1 MEARRTDAGEGQV
14 AHKLATRNYISRA
27 SDGRRGRFGMV
38 DLSTHLG
45 RRLGVWVPPAV
56 MLLALLL
63 APLALSDFRVALLGK
78 FLTFAILA
86 LSLNLIWGYAGMLS
100 LGHGVF
106 FGLGGY
112 AMAMYL
118 KLESAKGKLPD
129 FMFWSGLEELPIF
142 WVPFKYAW
150 FALPMTFIIPA
161 ALAGALGYLVFRSRI
176 TGVYFALITQ
186 ALALIV
192 SILFIGQQPYTG
204 GTNGITNYTTIFGFT
219 LNSPSVQLSLYYA
232 TLLVLLAAYLLCHW
246 VISSRFGRLLI
257 AMRDDE
263 NRVRFSGYNPA
274 IMKTLIFCL
283 SAGIAGVAGALF
295 TPQVG
300 IISPTMMGIVPSI
313 EIAIWVAV
321 GGRGVLPGAVLGAIV
336 VNGAKSGLSESFPA
350 IWQYFL
356 GALFIGAVLMFPAGI
371 MGLLRPENRRWPNWW
386 RLARGSR
393 PQGYLSQR
401 AGALAGSW
409 AAARLKRTTNAVR
422 RWGAGVKR

>member
-1 MEARRTDAGEGQV
+1 M
-14 AHKLATRNYISRA
+14 ISRLPVPNAVKGLPVPSWLGDVA
-27 SDGRRGRFGMV
+27 S
-38 DLSTHLG
+38 
-45 RRLGVWVPPAV
+45 VW
-56 MLLALLL
+56 L
-63 APLALSDFRVALLGK
+63 APVLVLAALVAAPLLLSDFRVALLGK

-86 LSLNLIWGYAGMLS
+86 MSLNLIWGYAGMLS

-112 AMAMYL
+112 AMAMFL
-118 KLESAKGKLPD
+118 KLESAGGKLPD
-129 FMFWSGLEELPIF
+129 FMFWSGLTELPFF
-142 WVPFKYAW
+142 WAPFQYAW
-150 FALPMTFIIPA
+150 FAIPMTFVVPA
-161 ALAGALGYLVFRSRI
+161 ALAGGLGYLVFRSRI

-204 GTNGITNYTTIFGFT
+204 GTNGITNYTTIFGFAI
-219 LNSPSVQLSLYYA
+219 NSPTTQIVLYYA
-232 TLLVLLAAYLLCHW
+232 TLATLALTYLLCAW
-246 VISSRFGRLLI
+246 LIASRFGRLLV

-274 IMKTLIFCL
+274 ALKTIVFAL

-321 GGRGVLPGAVLGAIV
+321 GGRGVLLGAIV
-336 VNGAKSGLSESFPA
+336 GAILVNGAKSGLSESFPA

-356 GALFIGAVLMFPAGI
+356 GLLFIGAVLVFPSGI
-371 MGLLRPENRRWPNWW
+371 MGLLRGEGWRRPEWLSTE
-386 RLARGSR
+386 RLPGF
-393 PQGYLSQR
+393 
-401 AGALAGSW
+401 
-409 AAARLKRTTNAVR
+409 AARVLP
-422 RWGAGVKR
+422 GVKR

>member
-1 MEARRTDAGEGQV
+1 MDAVRIVSAPARIHPAIGTWFGPAIM
-14 AHKLATRNYISRA
+14 LA
-27 SDGRRGRFGMV
+27 V
-38 DLSTHLG
+38 
-45 RRLGVWVPPAV
+45 
-56 MLLALLL
+56 LLL
-63 APLALSDFRVALLGK
+63 APTVLSDFRVALLGK

-118 KLESAKGKLPD
+118 KLESAGGKLPD
-129 FMFWSGLEELPIF
+129 FMFWSGLTELPFF
-142 WVPFKYAW
+142 WAPFKYAW
-150 FALPMTFIIPA
+150 FAIPMAFVVPA
-161 ALAGALGYLVFRSRI
+161 VLAGALGYLVFRSRI

-192 SILFIGQQPYTG
+192 SILFIGQQAYTG
-204 GTNGITNYTTIFGFT
+204 GTNGITNYTTIFGYA
-219 LNSPSVQLSLYYA
+219 LNAPSMQLILYYA
-232 TLLVLLAAYLLCHW
+232 SAAALTAAYLLCW
-246 VISSRFGRLLI
+246 WLISSRLGRLLV

-263 NRVRFSGYNPA
+263 NRVRFSGYDPA
-274 IMKTLIFCL
+274 VLKTLVFSL

-321 GGRGVLPGAVLGAIV
+321 GGRGALLGAVIGAVV

-350 IWQYFL
+350 VWQYFL
-356 GALFIGAVLMFPAGI
+356 GLLFIGAVLLFPSGI
-371 MGLLRPENRRWPNWW
+371 MGLLRGEGWQRPWW
-386 RLARGSR
+386 LSREQVRGAISRLV
-393 PQGYLSQR
+393 P
-401 AGALAGSW
+401 GAT
-409 AAARLKRTTNAVR
+409 R
-422 RWGAGVKR
+422 

>member
-1 MEARRTDAGEGQV
+1 MTTMSSIITVMRNASAPVR
-14 AHKLATRNYISRA
+14 AHDRIGSWIAPAIMLA
-27 SDGRRGRFGMV
+27 V
-38 DLSTHLG
+38 
-45 RRLGVWVPPAV
+45 
-56 MLLALLL
+56 LLA
-63 APLALSDFRVALLGK
+63 APTALSDFRIALLGK
-78 FLTFAILA
+78 FLTFAMLA

-118 KLESAKGKLPD
+118 KLESAGGKLPD
-129 FMFWSGLEELPIF
+129 FMFWSGLTELPFF
-142 WVPFKYAW
+142 WAPFKYAW
-150 FALPMTFIIPA
+150 FAIPMTFVVPA

-192 SILFIGQQPYTG
+192 SILFIGQQAYTG
-204 GTNGITNYTTIFGFT
+204 GTNGITNYTTIFGYA
-219 LNSPSVQLSLYYA
+219 LNAPSMQLILYYA
-232 TLLVLLAAYLLCHW
+232 SVAALTVAYLLCW
-246 VISSRFGRLLI
+246 WLISSRLGRLLV

-263 NRVRFSGYNPA
+263 NRVRFSGYDPA
-274 IMKTLIFCL
+274 ALKTLVFSL

-321 GGRGVLPGAVLGAIV
+321 GGRGALLGAVIGAVV

-350 IWQYFL
+350 VWQYFL
-356 GALFIGAVLMFPAGI
+356 GLLFIGAVLLFPSGI
-371 MGLLRPENRRWPNWW
+371 MGLLRGEGWRRPWW
-386 RLARGSR
+386 LTSDRIRDTLRGLK
-393 PQGYLSQR
+393 PGAQR
-401 AGALAGSW
+401 
-409 AAARLKRTTNAVR
+409 
-422 RWGAGVKR
+422 

>member
-1 MEARRTDAGEGQV
+1 MTSRLSISNAVKGLPLPSWFGD
-14 AHKLATRNYISRA
+14 LAS
-27 SDGRRGRFGMV
+27 
-38 DLSTHLG
+38 
-45 RRLGVWVPPAV
+45 VW
-56 MLLALLL
+56 L
-63 APLALSDFRVALLGK
+63 APVLVLAALAAAPLLLSDFRVALLGK

-86 LSLNLIWGYAGMLS
+86 MSLNLIWGYAGMLS

-112 AMAMYL
+112 AMAMFL
-118 KLESAKGKLPD
+118 KLESAGGKLPD
-129 FMFWSGLEELPIF
+129 FMFWSGLTELPFF
-142 WVPFKYAW
+142 WAPFQYAW
-150 FALPMTFIIPA
+150 FAIPMTFVVPA
-161 ALAGALGYLVFRSRI
+161 ALAGGLGYLVFRSRI

-204 GTNGITNYTTIFGFT
+204 GTNGITNYTTIFGFSINAPT
-219 LNSPSVQLSLYYA
+219 TQAVLYYA
-232 TLLVLLAAYLLCHW
+232 TLATLALTYLLCAW
-246 VISSRFGRLLI
+246 LIASRFGRLLV

-274 IMKTLIFCL
+274 ALKTIVFAL

-321 GGRGVLPGAVLGAIV
+321 GGRGVLLGAIV
-336 VNGAKSGLSESFPA
+336 GAILVNGAKSGLSESFPA

-356 GALFIGAVLMFPAGI
+356 GLLFIGAVLVFPSGI
-371 MGLLRPENRRWPNWW
+371 MGLLRGEGWRRPEWFSTE
-386 RLARGSR
+386 RLPGF
-393 PQGYLSQR
+393 
-401 AGALAGSW
+401 
-409 AAARLKRTTNAVR
+409 AARVLP
-422 RWGAGVKR
+422 GVKR

>member
-1 MEARRTDAGEGQV
+1 MTSRLSIPNAVKALPLPAWLGD
-14 AHKLATRNYISRA
+14 LAS
-27 SDGRRGRFGMV
+27 
-38 DLSTHLG
+38 
-45 RRLGVWVPPAV
+45 VWLAPILVLA
-56 MLLALLL
+56 ALLV
-63 APLALSDFRVALLGK
+63 APMLLSDFRVALLGK

-86 LSLNLIWGYAGMLS
+86 MSLSLIWGYAGMLS

-112 AMAMYL
+112 AMAMFL
-118 KLESAKGKLPD
+118 KLESAGGKLPD
-129 FMFWSGLEELPIF
+129 FMFWSGLTELPFF
-142 WVPFKYAW
+142 WAPFQYAW
-150 FALPMTFIIPA
+150 FAIPMTFVVPA
-161 ALAGALGYLVFRSRI
+161 VLAGGLGYLVFRSRI

-204 GTNGITNYTTIFGFT
+204 GTNGITNYTTIFGFAI
-219 LNSPSVQLSLYYA
+219 NSPTTQVVLYYA
-232 TLLVLLAAYLLCHW
+232 TLATLALTYLVCAWLIA
-246 VISSRFGRLLI
+246 SRFGRLLV

-274 IMKTLIFCL
+274 ALKTIVFAL

-321 GGRGVLPGAVLGAIV
+321 GGRGVLLGAIV
-336 VNGAKSGLSESFPA
+336 GAILVNGAKSGLSESFPA

-356 GALFIGAVLMFPAGI
+356 GLLFIGAVLVFPSGI
-371 MGLLRPENRRWPNWW
+371 MGLLRGEGWRRPDWLSTD
-386 RLARGSR
+386 RLPG
-393 PQGYLSQR
+393 L
-401 AGALAGSW
+401 
-409 AAARLKRTTNAVR
+409 AARLLP
-422 RWGAGVKR
+422 GVKR